1 MGLRP
6 SILLYGGV
14 WILRVNRLL
23 HYKPIHFGK
32 HPYFWKHPYIYIYI
46 YIYIQIPSHKGV
58 FGALGPRGC
67 CCCPSCFGSLP
78 FLALSKDERRG
89 ELLPEICQRWLVG
102 KKFRAIFPQIGGIFH
117 GDECHGRI
125 RKRITVNKQRVC
137 LVRNPPAPRKNER
150 MSVDPEKG

>member
-1 MGLRP
+1 MET
-6 SILLYGGV
+6 
-14 WILRVNRLL
+14 
-23 HYKPIHFGK
+23 PIFLET
-32 HPYFWKHPYIYIYI
+32 PIYIYI
-46 YIYIQIPSHKGV
+46 HIQIPSHKGV

-137 LVRNPPAPRKNER
+137 LVRNPPAPPKNER
-150 MSVDPEKG
+150 MSVDPEK